1 MTLGTC
7 PPVTQDKPIEQQLVY
22 LRWTLIVSLAYMILI
37 GSSGLVTRPAALI
50 YVGLLLASNLLIPR
64 LPYRNPR
71 TFGSVLLAL
80 DTMFVLVG
88 VLLSDANS
96 QDLLIGYF
104 LCILMATF
112 GDSERRI
119 AGAGFLVAGV
129 YSLWVFRN
137 WDVHSP
143 SLLIRLPFLFIT
155 TFFYGFMMERVRSEH
170 ARRLQ
175 ADERI
180 RTLDCLLQVTRSF
193 SSSLVSQQ
201 VLERAANII
210 KTTLGAARCS
220 IELVC
225 ADGSQTISAVAAEA
239 LDKQSPIWSPDPAT
253 GDSSS
258 TVLALPI
265 YYDVEPLGV
274 LLVEAERPGSAF
286 GSEEIEL
293 CQVIANAAAPALK
306 NARQYESLAEIE
318 CAKAEFL
325 SNLSHELRTPLNAIL
340 GFSEIAAADAAHVGD
355 AELIDS
361 IERVSRNARGMTKQI
376 ESLLALS
383 QATLGRDRK
392 RVARVDLSNLLRRV
406 IEQAERLPKQGPIE
420 FGVEIAPD
428 AAEVYTDGDKLERV
442 VDSIVL
448 NAIKFT
454 PRGSVRITAALVKS
468 GNDASATFPTRLQPW
483 ERLLSLSVEDTG
495 IGIGGADLRKI
506 FQDFHQGVSGLDR
519 PYGGLGIGLALA
531 RRLTATLGGVI
542 QVESRPDSGSLFQVL
557 VPVQTPAG

>member
-1 MTLGTC
+1 LVTAT
-7 PPVTQDKPIEQQLVY
+7 PVMQDKPIEQSLVY

-37 GSSGLVTRPAALI
+37 GSSGLVTRPSALI

-88 VLLSDANS
+88 VLLSDSNS

-137 WDVHSP
+137 WDVVHSP

-155 TFFYGFMMERVRSEH
+155 TVFYGFMMERVRSEH

-180 RTLDCLLQVTRSF
+180 RSLDCLLQVTRSF

-201 VLERAANII
+201 VLERAANTI

-239 LDKQSPIWSPDPAT
+239 LDKQSPVWRPDPAT

-258 TVLALPI
+258 SVLALPI

-286 GSEEIEL
+286 GPEEIEL

-306 NARQYESLAEIE
+306 NARQYESLVEIE

-325 SNLSHELRTPLNAIL
+325 SNLSHELRTPLNAIV
-340 GFSEIAAADAAHVGD
+340 GFSGIAAADAARIGD

-361 IERVSRNARGMTKQI
+361 IERISRNASGMTKHI

-392 RVARVDLSNLLRRV
+392 RVARVDLSTMLRRV
-406 IEQAERLPKQGPIE
+406 VEQAERLPKQGPIE

-428 AAEVYTDGDKLERV
+428 AAEVYTDGDKLQRV

-468 GNDASATFPTRLQPW
+468 GNDASATLPKRLQPW

-506 FQDFHQGVSGLDR
+506 FQDFRQGVSGLDR

-531 RRLTATLGGVI
+531 RRLTDTLGGVI
-542 QVESRPDSGSLFQVL
+542 QVESRPDAGSLFQVL